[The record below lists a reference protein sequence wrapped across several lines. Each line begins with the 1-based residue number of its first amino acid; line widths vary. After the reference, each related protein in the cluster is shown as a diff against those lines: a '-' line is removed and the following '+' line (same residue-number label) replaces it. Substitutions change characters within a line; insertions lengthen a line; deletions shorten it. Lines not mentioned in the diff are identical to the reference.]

1 MTIIKHFIDF
11 LIRLPSHRSVTM
23 ISWVEKSFPST
34 KLSFAL
40 DPDTAMCFIP
50 FKPLHSRSDNVMSQI
65 LTFLMPP
72 HVYVI
77 YIFWTSI
84 KS

>member
-40 DPDTAMCFIP
+40 DPDTAMALF
-50 FKPLHSRSDNVMSQI
+50 LLNNYTVG
-65 LTFLMPP
+65 LTM
-72 HVYVI
+72 
-77 YIFWTSI
+77 
-84 KS
+84 